1 MAVIKLHPLSCLFL
15 SLLLPL
21 TACHNTADTKR
32 LPYLGHYDLVDGEKV
47 YPSIRDFEFMDQ
59 DSTLVNKETFKDK
72 IYVADFF
79 FINCPT
85 ICPKVKAQMKRVYD
99 HFEKEDRIL
108 FLSHS
113 IDTKYDT
120 IPALKKYQVKLGVEA
135 HKWKFVTGQKDSL
148 YAIASDYFSV
158 AKEDEDAPGGFDH
171 SGRLL
176 LIDQG
181 FHVRS
186 FCDGTDPS
194 SVDVFIKDI
203 EILLNER

>member
-1 MAVIKLHPLSCLFL
+1 MAVKKSNATAWLVLPFFL
-15 SLLLPL
+15 
-21 TACHNTADTKR
+21 TYMACQNTSNQKT
-32 LPYLGHYDLVDGEKV
+32 LPYLGHYELIEGEKV
-47 YPSIRDFEFMDQ
+47 YPTIRDFEFLDQ
-59 DSTLVNKETFKDK
+59 DSNLVNKDTFKDK

-176 LIDQG
+176 LIDPA

-186 FCDGTDPS
+186 FCDGTDPA
-194 SVDVFIKDI
+194 SVDVFIKNI